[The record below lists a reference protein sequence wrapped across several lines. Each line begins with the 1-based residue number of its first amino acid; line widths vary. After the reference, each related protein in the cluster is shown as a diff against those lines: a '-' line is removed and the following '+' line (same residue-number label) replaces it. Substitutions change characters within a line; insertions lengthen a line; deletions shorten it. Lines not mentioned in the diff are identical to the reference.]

1 MLIWHN
7 ASFLRHKNK
16 NLFSY
21 FCHARPYLCQKTQ
34 PSCQRAALQRPHPQ
48 KQSVCHI
55 SASSP
60 ENVETYNSL
69 QSERSGVWLVSFIFL
84 VGYRITGLWW
94 NPSLWFTW
102 NEWTGSCLTLFLTF
116 TLEGVGSGTA
126 VFGWAAR
133 LWLVTASCNAFKTFK
148 QARNLKHLALIFSQ
162 KQDLF
167 CPFCSITNQQSY
179 KFLEISRATDSNV
192 EQKIET

>member
-1 MLIWHN
+1 MRTLAGLFWNLTIWRTEGQQTRQLMLIWHN
-7 ASFLRHKNK
+7 ASFSRHKNK

-21 FCHARPYLCQKTQ
+21 FCHVRPYLRQKSQ
-34 PSCQRAALQRPHPQ
+34 ASCQRAALRRPHPQ

-69 QSERSGVWLVSFIFL
+69 QSERSGVWLVSFPFQ
-84 VGYRITGLWW
+84 VGCRITGLLR
-94 NPSLWFTW
+94 NTSPWFTW

-116 TLEGVGSGTA
+116 TLEGVSSGAA

-133 LWLVTASCNAFKTFK
+133 LWLVTASCNAFKTFTSK
-148 QARNLKHLALIFSQ
+148 K
-162 KQDLF
+162 
-167 CPFCSITNQQSY
+167 Y
-179 KFLEISRATDSNV
+179 KAFRLDFFF
-192 EQKIET
+192 